1 MKIYVILVLLEH
13 MQGCKGPA
21 LHVLQVVDY
30 MAIEK
35 LSLSLLRYLYTRFQN
50 MCISYIFSSP
60 QRFCKRCRFIH
71 IYT

>member
-1 MKIYVILVLLEH
+1 MRIYVILVLLEH

-35 LSLSLLRYLYTRFQN
+35 LSLSLLRYLYTCFQN
-50 MCISYIFSSP
+50 MCISYIFSLP
-60 QRFCKRCRFIH
+60 QRF
-71 IYT
+71 

>member
-1 MKIYVILVLLEH
+1 MRIYVILVLLEH

-35 LSLSLLRYLYTRFQN
+35 LSLSLLRYLYTRF
-50 MCISYIFSSP
+50 
-60 QRFCKRCRFIH
+60 H
-71 IYT
+71 IYFHRRNVFVNGVDLYIYIHKLKN